1 MANSNLT
8 PSESARALA
17 GMVREEDL
25 EELQA
30 LQSELIKRVD
40 QARADG
46 RLYLMGQYVRL
57 VALVSPEIKRITAR
71 FHREETGAEGKRCIG
86 SPETPLQ
93 SHRVMRQS
101 WDFAGTA
108 TGHRRDS
115 SGEFSLLTAHFD

>member
-1 MANSNLT
+1 MANSNMT

-71 FHREETGAEGKRCIG
+71 FHRENLAALRKEHKALKLAQKENGA
-86 SPETPLQ
+86 
-93 SHRVMRQS
+93 
-101 WDFAGTA
+101 
-108 TGHRRDS
+108 
-115 SGEFSLLTAHFD
+115 